1 MPLRKA
7 RQHHAVTGER
17 RRFNRARAA
26 RLGAVEIAGAS
37 NGCVPRPIARADA
50 FDSPRSPWIAP
61 RADNVWTAG
70 VNWYLND
77 YVKLQANVIREQRT
91 VDDAAM
97 SGQEHLWSRTLRLQ
111 FGF

>member
-1 MPLRKA
+1 
-7 RQHHAVTGER
+7 
-17 RRFNRARAA
+17 
-26 RLGAVEIAGAS
+26 
-37 NGCVPRPIARADA
+37 
-50 FDSPRSPWIAP
+50 
-61 RADNVWTAG
+61 VWTAG

-91 VDDAAM
+91 LDDAAI